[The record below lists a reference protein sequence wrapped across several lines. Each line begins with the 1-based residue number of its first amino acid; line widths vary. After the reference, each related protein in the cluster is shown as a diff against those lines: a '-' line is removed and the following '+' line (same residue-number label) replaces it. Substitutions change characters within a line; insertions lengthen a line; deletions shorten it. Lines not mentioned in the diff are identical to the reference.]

1 MLRGN
6 LTLQYWA
13 RILEKYLCAM
23 FGFQLGIVHI
33 SKDDAFEDNNNVTK
47 SIY

>member
-1 MLRGN
+1 MLRGY

-13 RILEKYLCAM
+13 RILEKKLCAT

-33 SKDDAFEDNNNVTK
+33 SKDDAFEDNNNVIR
-47 SIY
+47 SID